1 MSIDCFA
8 PPDISKWKIRPIN
21 GGVIVVT
28 NAGVEKLRAD
38 GSVSRLLQ
46 DYRQDIRAAY
56 MVPGATRRDVRHH
69 LKAGGNSDVY
79 CVGQSDVVVKE
90 ALHTQSVFHA
100 MQRAEQ
106 VRCIA
111 ARVLPAHVRV
121 PEYYAAVISKK
132 LPRQYLVIQKVNAGT
147 TVEDIK
153 DGTHP
158 FTEWEGQ
165 ILEDFATTRH
175 TLDKID
181 GIKSIFTDWHEGNV
195 VVDFDTVS
203 TERPYTLWVLDQ

>member
-1 MSIDCFA
+1 MSIDCFT
-8 PPDISKWKIRPIN
+8 PPDISGWKIRSID

-28 NAGVEKLRAD
+28 NAGVQKFRDDVNLR
-38 GSVSRLLQ
+38 RLLRG
-46 DYRQDIRAAY
+46 YRQDIRAAY
-56 MVPGATRRDVRHH
+56 MVPGVTRRDVRHH

-79 CVGQSDVVVKE
+79 HVGHSDVVVKE

-100 MQRAEQ
+100 MQRAEN

-121 PEYYAAVISKK
+121 PEYYAAVISRK
-132 LPRQYLVIQKVNAGT
+132 LPRQYMVMQKVNAGT
-147 TVEDIK
+147 TVEDVK

-158 FTEWEGQ
+158 FAEWEGQ
-165 ILEDFATTRH
+165 ILEDFATTRR
-175 TLDKID
+175 TLDEID
-181 GIKSIFTDWHEGNV
+181 GISSIFTDWHAGNV

-203 TERPYTLWVLDQ
+203 SERPYTLWVLDQ